1 METGMKRFT
10 VASYV
15 ESLKVA
21 PGSIYVHPKVH
32 VDLHMPSAAS
42 AHGLSANAT
51 FGQDQMQLG
60 LTCRLSA
67 VAVTW
72 DRTRPRVAK
81 VTGLSLLRAAARR
94 PAACSSSTLA
104 FSRSASAAWLGPCG
118 CTCRQNTGCPCCTEP
133 GVWMVK
139 VSCRKGVDTAVAGWV
154 TNLRSG
160 LGRGSLA
167 LARAWVLRMR
177 EVGGQAQTM
186 QLNTPLHPACC
197 WDCSYMWSQAGLADC
212 QCPDKPPAHLPSAP
226 MMVHP
231 FIRRLT

>member
-1 METGMKRFT
+1 MFHNCKLCGVPQSSTWQH
-10 VASYV
+10 
-15 ESLKVA
+15 LCA
-21 PGSIYVHPKVH
+21 PKKAPRSA
-32 VDLHMPSAAS
+32 HMPPAAS
-42 AHGLSANAT
+42 AHVLSADAT
-51 FGQDQMQLG
+51 FSQDQMQLG

-133 GVWMVK
+133 GVWVAK
-139 VSCRKGVDTAVAGWV
+139 GPCRKGTDTAVAGWV
-154 TNLRSG
+154 TNLLSG
-160 LGRGSLA
+160 LGRGSLP

-186 QLNTPLHPACC
+186 QPHTPLHPACC
-197 WDCSYMWSQAGLADC
+197 WDCSYLCSQAGLADC
-212 QCPDKPPAHLPSAP
+212 QCPRQASGTPAECLYDGAPIHLPAD
-226 MMVHP
+226 
-231 FIRRLT
+231 IG